1 MGSRLCWR
9 SLHPDLLPTL
19 DLCSHEMWLDSAR
32 SVGSEVVELRLVQ
45 SSAECFAGQRYPTGG
60 VMSHSCF
67 IQGLLIAEKAA

>member
-1 MGSRLCWR
+1 
-9 SLHPDLLPTL
+9 
-19 DLCSHEMWLDSAR
+19 MWLDSAR

>member
-1 MGSRLCWR
+1 MQSRFYWR
-9 SLHPDLLPTL
+9 SLHSDLVPTL
-19 DLCSHEMWLDSAR
+19 GLCSHQMWLDSAR